1 MKRFIL
7 TVIFTIISL
16 FSFSQVIDYP
26 RYEVDSLGQKVVVL
40 TIAQAT
46 ELDNNSELLGLFEK
60 LNAQIG
66 EYDSACIKVIN
77 EKDKVIAIQKI
88 EIAKLKESLSV
99 KDEQIVA
106 LQKTIEEYQSTVAIM
121 GAQLKAKDKIID
133 EKNRQIRKLR
143 FKTFMGGIGGS
154 LAIVGLLVAFVLIN

>member
-1 MKRFIL
+1 
-7 TVIFTIISL
+7 
-16 FSFSQVIDYP
+16 
-26 RYEVDSLGQKVVVL
+26 
-40 TIAQAT
+40 
-46 ELDNNSELLGLFEK
+46 
-60 LNAQIG
+60 
-66 EYDSACIKVIN
+66 
-77 EKDKVIAIQKI
+77 
-88 EIAKLKESLSV
+88 LKESLSV